1 MIVFHDKCNSGY
13 EVFAKTNQYGLAQI
27 DYIQKNR
34 WRWSSSEDFS
44 IYGGKPGFDP
54 IVLCDNPPDELLHTE
69 ELRNGC
75 TFYCIVPAGTNRE
88 TVKGHKHENFSQGI
102 PISQDDLKS
111 EWTDYKVFLQQK

>member
-1 MIVFHDKCNSGY
+1 MKFSLKPTSMGWHKLIIFK
-13 EVFAKTNQYGLAQI
+13 
-27 DYIQKNR
+27 KNR

-54 IVLCDNPPDELLHTE
+54 IVLCDNPPDELLQTE

-75 TFYCIVPAGTNRE
+75 SFYCIVPAGTNRE

-111 EWTDYKVFLQQK
+111 EWTDYKVFLQEK